1 MWMYRFMHHK
11 GPRKGVTLRWYL
23 RRAAACV
30 RVLGTRHNKPEQHRR
45 SNG

>member
-1 MWMYRFMHHK
+1 VDVWIYAK
-11 GPRKGVTLRWYL
+11 QGTTNGVTLRWYL

-30 RVLGTRHNKPEQHRR
+30 RVLGTWHNNPEQHRR